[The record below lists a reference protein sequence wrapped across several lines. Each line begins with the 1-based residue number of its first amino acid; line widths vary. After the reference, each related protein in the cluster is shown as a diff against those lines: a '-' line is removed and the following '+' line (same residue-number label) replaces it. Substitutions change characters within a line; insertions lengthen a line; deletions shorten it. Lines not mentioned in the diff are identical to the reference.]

1 MCSVKCA
8 MHRQG
13 GSEVELVMGWSKGGD
28 LVEGG
33 REEVVKGRS
42 EGDLL

>member
-1 MCSVKCA
+1 MKCA

-13 GSEVELVMGWSKGGD
+13 SSEVEPVMGWSKGGD